1 MYHQT
6 FEIIFWWIIIFSFT
20 ALAVLGCASAQ
31 RQRPRGGRQ
40 GTGYSAPADNGYAAP
55 ANDPQP
61 AYGNNQDVYQVTNN
75 TTNNI
80 MKTYKFIS
88 LFSFRE
94 LPPAP

>member
-1 MYHQT
+1 MFHQT
-6 FEIIFWWIIIFSFT
+6 FEIIFERLILFYFT

-61 AYGNNQDVYQVTNN
+61 AYGNDQDVYQVTQLITFLKYIN
-75 TTNNI
+75 
-80 MKTYKFIS
+80 
-88 LFSFRE
+88 
-94 LPPAP
+94 